1 MSNIILLTCSPRANG
16 NTDTVGTKLFKEL
29 NDALLP
35 TEIIPLRSLTIRSC
49 ISCGFCITHP
59 EQCFLEAKDEVGWL
73 FDKICAANTLIIA
86 SPIFFY
92 GPPAQLKSFI
102 DRSQKYWNSSN
113 YTLYE
118 PIPDNPFLKPAFVTL
133 LAARNKGNRV
143 FEATLLIL
151 KCFFQCIG
159 FSLCETL
166 LLRNLDGPHDF
177 SHSDIAQAQVS
188 LFAKTIQFKLTNHT
202 IYEK

>member
-16 NTDTVGTKLFKEL
+16 NTDSIGAALFKEL
-29 NDALLP
+29 NDVLLP
-35 TEIIPLRSLTIRSC
+35 TEIIPLRSLSIRPC

-59 EQCFLEAKDEVGWL
+59 DQCVLEANDEVGWL
-73 FDKICAANTLIIA
+73 FDKIRAANTLIIA

-113 YTLYE
+113 YNLYE
-118 PIPDNPFLKPAFVTL
+118 PSSDNPFLKPAFVTL
-133 LAARNKGNRV
+133 IAARNKGNRV

-159 FSLCETL
+159 FSLYDTL

-177 SHSDIAQAQVS
+177 SHSNEAQAQVS
-188 LFAKTIQFKLTNHT
+188 SFAKIIQSKLS
-202 IYEK
+202 

>member
-16 NTDTVGTKLFKEL
+16 NTDSIGTALFKEL
-29 NDALLP
+29 NDLLLP
-35 TEIIPLRSLTIRSC
+35 TEIIPLRSLSIRPC
-49 ISCGFCITHP
+49 ISCGFCITHQD
-59 EQCFLEAKDEVGWL
+59 QCFLEANDEVGWL
-73 FDKICAANTLIIA
+73 FDKIRAANTLIIA

-118 PIPDNPFLKPAFVTL
+118 PISNNPFLKPAFVTL
-133 LAARNKGNRV
+133 IAARNKGNLV

-159 FSLCETL
+159 FSLYDTL
-166 LLRNLDGPHDF
+166 LLRDLDGPHDF
-177 SHSDIAQAQVS
+177 SNSNQAQAQVS
-188 LFAKTIQFKLTNHT
+188 SFAKIIQSKLS
-202 IYEK
+202 